1 MRPGRVMPDSRPAY
15 FAWFILPAL
24 FLAVALTASLASLL
38 QFGFRE
44 HIPGSLQVG
53 GFTLGNFG
61 RMGDWVYLR
70 VFVDSLLLSGCTAI
84 GNLLLGYPL
93 AYALVRSDSRLL
105 KSTIL
110 VTTIVPMFTGDIVR
124 TYSWL
129 VVLGKNGFI
138 NGTLKSLGLIDT
150 SIELLYTPLGVL
162 IALVQYSLPVMVV
175 ILAAAI
181 SHIDVA
187 YEKAAASLGA
197 SPLAVLWNV
206 TLPLSM
212 PGILSGF
219 VTIFAWTLSA
229 FATPQLVGGGKVN
242 MISNMVYQLGFSNFD
257 FPFAAVLSMAALA
270 LVLLLL
276 FFMGLGMR
284 RLERVGLH

>member
-1 MRPGRVMPDSRPAY
+1 MPGRRPAY
-15 FAWFILPAL
+15 FGWFVLPSV
-24 FLAVALTASLASLL
+24 FLAVALAASLASLF
-38 QFGFRE
+38 QYSFRE
-44 HIPGSLQVG
+44 YIPGSIQVG

-61 RMGDWVYLR
+61 RMSNWVYLH
-70 VFVDSLLLSGCTAI
+70 VFIDSLLLSACTAI
-84 GNLLLGYPL
+84 ANLVLGYPL
-93 AYALVRSDSRLL
+93 AYALVRSRSSLL

-110 VTTIVPMFTGDIVR
+110 ITTIVPMFTGDIVR

-138 NGTLKSLGLIDT
+138 NGTLKAAGLIDT
-150 SIELLYTPLGVL
+150 PLDLLYTPLGVT
-162 IALVQYSLPVMVV
+162 IALVQYSLPVMVI

-181 SHIDVA
+181 SHIDMA

-197 SPLAVLWNV
+197 DPLHVLWNV

-212 PGILSGF
+212 PGILSGT

-242 MISNMVYQLGFSNFD
+242 MISNMVYQVGFSNFD
-257 FPFAAVLSMAALA
+257 FPFAAVLSLVALGLIFA
-270 LVLLLL
+270 ILWL
-276 FFMGLGMR
+276 MGLGMK
-284 RLERVGLH
+284 RLEQVGLH

>member
-1 MRPGRVMPDSRPAY
+1 MQDRRPAY
-15 FAWFILPAL
+15 FAWFVLPSV
-24 FLAVALTASLASLL
+24 FLAVALVASLASLF
-38 QFGFRE
+38 QFSFRE
-44 HIPGSLQVG
+44 TIPGSIQVG

-61 RMGDWVYLR
+61 RMGNWVYLR
-70 VFVDSLLLSGCTAI
+70 VFTDSLLLSGCTAI
-84 GNLLLGYPL
+84 ANLLLGYPL
-93 AYALVRSDSRLL
+93 AYALVRSKSSLL

-110 VTTIVPMFTGDIVR
+110 ITTIVPMFTGDIVR

-138 NGTLKSLGLIDT
+138 NGTLKAAGIIDT
-150 SIELLYTPLGVL
+150 PLELLYTPLGVT
-162 IALVQYSLPVMVV
+162 IALVQYSLPVMVI

-181 SHIDVA
+181 SHIDIA

-197 SPLAVLWNV
+197 GPLRVLWNV

-212 PGILSGF
+212 PGILSGT

-257 FPFAAVLSMAALA
+257 FPFAAVLSMVA
-270 LVLLLL
+270 LVLIFAILGL
-276 FFMGLGMR
+276 MNLGMR
-284 RLERVGLH
+284 RLESVGVH

>member
-1 MRPGRVMPDSRPAY
+1 MQDRRPAY
-15 FAWFILPAL
+15 FAWFILPSV
-24 FLAVALTASLASLL
+24 FLAVALVASLASLF
-38 QFGFRE
+38 QYSFRE
-44 HIPGSLQVG
+44 YIPGSIKVG
-53 GFTLGNFG
+53 DFTLANFG
-61 RMGDWVYLR
+61 RMGSWVYLR
-70 VFVDSLLLSGCTAI
+70 VFIDSLLLSACTAAA
-84 GNLLLGYPL
+84 NLILGYPL
-93 AYALVRSDSRLL
+93 AYSLVRSKSSLL

-110 VTTIVPMFTGDIVR
+110 ITTIVPMFTGDIVR

-138 NGTLKSLGLIDT
+138 NGTLKAAGIIDT
-150 SIELLYTPLGVL
+150 PLELLYTPLGVTV
-162 IALVQYSLPVMVV
+162 ALVQYSLPVMVI

-197 SPLAVLWNV
+197 GPLRVFWNV
-206 TLPLSM
+206 TLPLTM
-212 PGILSGF
+212 PGILSGT

-242 MISNMVYQLGFSNFD
+242 MISNLVYQLGFSNFD

-270 LVLLLL
+270 LIFAILGL
-276 FFMGLGMR
+276 MSLGMR

>member
-1 MRPGRVMPDSRPAY
+1 MQDRRPAY
-15 FAWFILPAL
+15 FAWFVLPSV
-24 FLAVALTASLASLL
+24 FLAVALVASLASLF
-38 QFGFRE
+38 QYSFRE
-44 HIPGSLQVG
+44 YIPGSIKVG
-53 GFTLGNFG
+53 DFTLGNFG
-61 RMGDWVYLR
+61 RMGSWVYLR
-70 VFVDSLLLSGCTAI
+70 VFIDSLLLSACTAVA
-84 GNLLLGYPL
+84 NLLLGYPL
-93 AYALVRSDSRLL
+93 AYSLVRSKSSLL

-110 VTTIVPMFTGDIVR
+110 ITTIVPMFTGDIVR

-138 NGTLKSLGLIDT
+138 NGTLKAAGIIDT
-150 SIELLYTPLGVL
+150 PLELLYTPLGVTV
-162 IALVQYSLPVMVV
+162 ALVQYSLPVMVI

-181 SHIDVA
+181 SHIDIA

-197 SPLAVLWNV
+197 GPLRVFWNV
-206 TLPLSM
+206 TLPLTM
-212 PGILSGF
+212 PGILSGT

-270 LVLLLL
+270 LIFAILGL
-276 FFMGLGMR
+276 MSLGMR

>member
-1 MRPGRVMPDSRPAY
+1 MPGRRPAY
-15 FAWFILPAL
+15 FAWFILPAV
-24 FLAVALTASLASLL
+24 FLAVALAASLASLF
-38 QFGFRE
+38 QYSFRE
-44 HIPGSLQVG
+44 YIPGSIQVG

-61 RMGDWVYLR
+61 RMGSWVYLN
-70 VFVDSLLLSGCTAI
+70 VFIDSLLLSACTAVA
-84 GNLLLGYPL
+84 NLVLGYPL
-93 AYALVRSDSRLL
+93 AYALVRSKSSLL

-138 NGTLKSLGLIDT
+138 NGTLKAAGVIDT
-150 SIELLYTPLGVL
+150 PLDLLYTPLGVT
-162 IALVQYSLPVMVV
+162 IALVQYSLPVMVI

-197 SPLAVLWNV
+197 GPLHVLWNV

-212 PGILSGF
+212 PGILSGS
-219 VTIFAWTLSA
+219 VTVFAWTLSA

-242 MISNMVYQLGFSNFD
+242 MISNMVYQVGFSNFD
-257 FPFAAVLSMAALA
+257 FPFAAVLSMVALGLILA
-270 LVLLLL
+270 ILW
-276 FFMGLGMR
+276 FMGRGMK
-284 RLERVGLH
+284 RLEHVGLH

>member
-1 MRPGRVMPDSRPAY
+1 MPGRRPAY
-15 FAWFILPAL
+15 FAWFVLPSV
-24 FLAVALTASLASLL
+24 FLAVALAASLASLF
-38 QFGFRE
+38 QYSFRE
-44 HIPGSLQVG
+44 YIPGSIQVG

-61 RMGDWVYLR
+61 RMGSWVYLH
-70 VFVDSLLLSGCTAI
+70 VFIDSLLLSAGTALA
-84 GNLLLGYPL
+84 NLVLGYPL
-93 AYALVRSDSRLL
+93 AYALVRSRSSLL

-110 VTTIVPMFTGDIVR
+110 ITTIVPMFTGDIVR

-138 NGTLKSLGLIDT
+138 NGTLKAVGLID
-150 SIELLYTPLGVL
+150 SPLELLYTPLGVT
-162 IALVQYSLPVMVV
+162 IALVQYSLPVMVI

-197 SPLAVLWNV
+197 GPLRVLWNV

-212 PGILSGF
+212 PGILSGT

-242 MISNMVYQLGFSNFD
+242 MISNMVYQVGFSNFD
-257 FPFAAVLSMAALA
+257 FPFAAVLSLVALGLIFA
-270 LVLLLL
+270 VLW
-276 FFMGLGMR
+276 FMGLGMK
-284 RLERVGLH
+284 RLEQVGLH

>member
-1 MRPGRVMPDSRPAY
+1 MQDRRPAY
-15 FAWFILPAL
+15 FTWFVLPSV
-24 FLAVALTASLASLL
+24 FLAVALVASLAALF
-38 QFGFRE
+38 QFSFRE
-44 HIPGSLQVG
+44 TIPGSIEVG

-61 RMGDWVYLR
+61 RMGNWVYLR
-70 VFVDSLLLSGCTAI
+70 VFVDSLALSASTAI
-84 GNLLLGYPL
+84 ASLALGYPL
-93 AYALVRSDSRLL
+93 AYAVVRSKSSLL

-110 VTTIVPMFTGDIVR
+110 ITTIVPMFTGDIVR

-138 NGTLKSLGLIDT
+138 NGTLKAAGIIDT
-150 SIELLYTPLGVL
+150 PLELLYTPLGVT
-162 IALVQYSLPVMVV
+162 IALVQYSLPVMVI

-181 SHIDVA
+181 SHIDIA

-197 SPLAVLWNV
+197 SPLKVLRCV

-212 PGILSGF
+212 PGILSGT

-257 FPFAAVLSMAALA
+257 FPFAAVLSMVALA
-270 LVLLLL
+270 LIFAILWL
-276 FFMGLGMR
+276 MSLGMR
-284 RLERVGLH
+284 RLESVGLH

>member
-1 MRPGRVMPDSRPAY
+1 MMPGRRPAY
-15 FAWFILPAL
+15 FAWFVLPSV
-24 FLAVALTASLASLL
+24 FLAVVLAASLASLF
-38 QFGFRE
+38 QYSFRQY
-44 HIPGSLQVG
+44 IPGSIQVG

-61 RMGDWVYLR
+61 RMGSWVYLH
-70 VFVDSLLLSGCTAI
+70 VLLDSLLLSACTATA
-84 GNLLLGYPL
+84 NLVLGYPL
-93 AYALVRSDSRLL
+93 AYALVRSKSSLL

-110 VTTIVPMFTGDIVR
+110 ITTIVPMFTGDIVR

-138 NGTLKSLGLIDT
+138 NGTLKATGLIDT
-150 SIELLYTPLGVL
+150 PLELLYTPLGVT
-162 IALVQYSLPVMVV
+162 IALVQYSLPVMVI

-181 SHIDVA
+181 SHINVD

-197 SPLAVLWNV
+197 GPLRVLWNV

-212 PGILSGF
+212 PGILSGT

-242 MISNMVYQLGFSNFD
+242 MISNMVYQVGFSNFD
-257 FPFAAVLSMAALA
+257 FPFAAVLSLLA
-270 LVLLLL
+270 LGLIFAILAL
-276 FFMGLGMR
+276 MSLGMR
-284 RLERVGLH
+284 QLEHVGLH

>member
-1 MRPGRVMPDSRPAY
+1 MRAQDRPAY
-15 FAWFILPAL
+15 FAWFLLPSV
-24 FLAVALTASLASLL
+24 FLAVALTASMASLL
-38 QFGFRE
+38 QYGFRE

-70 VFVDSLLLSGCTAI
+70 VFVDSLLLSAITAV

-93 AYALVRSDSRLL
+93 AYALVRSRSSLL
-105 KSTIL
+105 KSVIL
-110 VTTIVPMFTGDIVR
+110 ITTIVPMFTGDIVR

-138 NGTLKSLGLIDT
+138 NGTLKAAGIIDT
-150 SIELLYTPLGVL
+150 PLELLYTPLGVA
-162 IALVQYSLPVMVV
+162 IALMQYSLPVMVI

-181 SHIDVA
+181 THIDFA
-187 YEKAAASLGA
+187 FEKAAASLGA
-197 SPLAVLWNV
+197 APLEVLWNV

-212 PGILSGF
+212 PGILSGT

-257 FPFAAVLSMAALA
+257 FPFAAVLSIVALA
-270 LVLLLL
+270 LIFSTLYL
-276 FFMGLGMR
+276 MGLGMR
-284 RLERVGLH
+284 RLEQVGLH

>member
-1 MRPGRVMPDSRPAY
+1 MMPGRRPAY
-15 FAWFILPAL
+15 FAWFVLPAV
-24 FLAVALTASLASLL
+24 FLAVALAASLGSLL
-38 QFGFRE
+38 QYSFRE
-44 HIPGSLQVG
+44 YIPGSIQVG

-61 RMGDWVYLR
+61 RMGSWVYLR
-70 VFVDSLLLSGCTAI
+70 VFVDSLLLSACTALA
-84 GNLLLGYPL
+84 NLALGYPL
-93 AYALVRSDSRLL
+93 AYALVRSRSSLL

-110 VTTIVPMFTGDIVR
+110 ITTIVPMFTGDIVR

-129 VVLGKNGFI
+129 VVLGKNGFV
-138 NGTLKSLGLIDT
+138 NGTLKAAGLIDT
-150 SIELLYTPLGVL
+150 PLDLLYTPLGVT
-162 IALVQYSLPVMVV
+162 IALVQYSLPVMVI

-197 SPLAVLWNV
+197 GPVRVLWNV

-212 PGILSGF
+212 PGILSGT

-242 MISNMVYQLGFSNFD
+242 MISNMVYQVGFSNFD
-257 FPFAAVLSMAALA
+257 FPFAAVLSLVALGLIFA
-270 LVLLLL
+270 ILG
-276 FFMGLGMR
+276 FMGLGMK
-284 RLERVGLH
+284 RLEQVGLH

>member
-1 MRPGRVMPDSRPAY
+1 MQDRRPDY
-15 FAWFILPAL
+15 FAWFILPSV
-24 FLAVALTASLASLL
+24 FLAVALTASLASLF
-38 QFGFRE
+38 QFSLRE

-61 RMGDWVYLR
+61 RMGSWVYLR
-70 VFVDSLLLSGCTAI
+70 VFTDSLALSACTALA
-84 GNLLLGYPL
+84 NLLLGYPL
-93 AYALVRSDSRLL
+93 AYALVRSKSSLL

-110 VTTIVPMFTGDIVR
+110 ITTIVPMFTGDIVR

-138 NGTLKSLGLIDT
+138 NGTLKAAGILDSPL
-150 SIELLYTPLGVL
+150 ELLYTPLGVT
-162 IALVQYSLPVMVV
+162 IALVQYSLPIMVI

-181 SHIDVA
+181 SHIDIA

-197 SPLAVLWNV
+197 GPLNVLWNV

-212 PGILSGF
+212 PGILSGT

-257 FPFAAVLSMAALA
+257 FPFAAVLSMVALA
-270 LVLLLL
+270 LIFGVLGL
-276 FFMGLGMR
+276 MSLGMR

>member
-1 MRPGRVMPDSRPAY
+1 MQDRRPAY
-15 FAWFILPAL
+15 FAWFVLPSV
-24 FLAVALTASLASLL
+24 FLAVALVASLASLF
-38 QFGFRE
+38 QYSFRE
-44 HIPGSLQVG
+44 YIPGSIKVG
-53 GFTLGNFG
+53 DFTLGNFG
-61 RMGDWVYLR
+61 RMGSWVYLR
-70 VFVDSLLLSGCTAI
+70 VFIDSLLLSACTAVA
-84 GNLLLGYPL
+84 NLILGYPL
-93 AYALVRSDSRLL
+93 AYSLVRSKSSLL

-110 VTTIVPMFTGDIVR
+110 ITTIVPMFTGDIVR

-138 NGTLKSLGLIDT
+138 NGTLKAAGIIDT
-150 SIELLYTPLGVL
+150 PLELLYTPLGVTV
-162 IALVQYSLPVMVV
+162 ALVQYSLPVMVI

-197 SPLAVLWNV
+197 GPLRVFWNV
-206 TLPLSM
+206 TLPLTM
-212 PGILSGF
+212 PGILSGT

-270 LVLLLL
+270 LIFAILGL
-276 FFMGLGMR
+276 MSLGMR

>member
-1 MRPGRVMPDSRPAY
+1 MMPGRRPAY
-15 FAWFILPAL
+15 FAWFVLPSV
-24 FLAVALTASLASLL
+24 FLAVALAASLASLF
-38 QFGFRE
+38 QYSFRE
-44 HIPGSLQVG
+44 YIPGSIQVG

-61 RMGDWVYLR
+61 RMGSWVYLH
-70 VFVDSLLLSGCTAI
+70 VFLDSLLLSAGTALA
-84 GNLLLGYPL
+84 NLALGYPL
-93 AYALVRSDSRLL
+93 AYALVRSRSSLL

-110 VTTIVPMFTGDIVR
+110 ITTIVPMFTGDIVR

-138 NGTLKSLGLIDT
+138 NGTLRAAGLIDT
-150 SIELLYTPLGVL
+150 PLELLYTPLGVT
-162 IALVQYSLPVMVV
+162 IALVQYSLPVMVI

-197 SPLAVLWNV
+197 GPLHVLWNV

-212 PGILSGF
+212 PGILSGT

-242 MISNMVYQLGFSNFD
+242 MISNMVYQVGFSNFD
-257 FPFAAVLSMAALA
+257 FPFAAVLSLVALGPIFA
-270 LVLLLL
+270 ILW
-276 FFMGLGMR
+276 FMGLGMK
-284 RLERVGLH
+284 RLEQVGLH

>member
-1 MRPGRVMPDSRPAY
+1 MQDRRPAY
-15 FAWFILPAL
+15 FAWFVLPSA
-24 FLAVALTASLASLL
+24 FLAVALVASLASLF
-38 QFGFRE
+38 QYSFRE
-44 HIPGSLQVG
+44 YIPGSIKVG
-53 GFTLGNFG
+53 DFTLGNFG
-61 RMGDWVYLR
+61 RMGSWVYLR
-70 VFVDSLLLSGCTAI
+70 VFIDSLLLSACTAVA
-84 GNLLLGYPL
+84 NLLLGYPL
-93 AYALVRSDSRLL
+93 AYSLVRSKSSLL

-110 VTTIVPMFTGDIVR
+110 ITTIVPMFTGDIVR

-138 NGTLKSLGLIDT
+138 NGTLKSAGIIDAPL
-150 SIELLYTPLGVL
+150 ELLYTPFGVTV
-162 IALVQYSLPVMVV
+162 ALVQYSLPVMVI

-197 SPLAVLWNV
+197 GPLRVFWNV
-206 TLPLSM
+206 TLPLTM
-212 PGILSGF
+212 PGILSGT

-270 LVLLLL
+270 LILAILGL
-276 FFMGLGMR
+276 MSLGMR

>member
-1 MRPGRVMPDSRPAY
+1 MQDRRPAY
-15 FAWFILPAL
+15 FAWFVLPSV
-24 FLAVALTASLASLL
+24 FLAVALVASLASLF
-38 QFGFRE
+38 QYSFRE
-44 HIPGSLQVG
+44 YIPGSIKVG
-53 GFTLGNFG
+53 DFTLGNFG
-61 RMGDWVYLR
+61 RMGSWVYLR
-70 VFVDSLLLSGCTAI
+70 VFIDSLLLSACTAAA
-84 GNLLLGYPL
+84 NLILGYPL
-93 AYALVRSDSRLL
+93 AYSLVRSKSSLL

-110 VTTIVPMFTGDIVR
+110 ITTIVPMFTGDIVR

-138 NGTLKSLGLIDT
+138 NGTLKAAGIIDT
-150 SIELLYTPLGVL
+150 PLELLYTPLGVTV
-162 IALVQYSLPVMVV
+162 ALVQYSLPVMVI

-197 SPLAVLWNV
+197 GPLRVFWNV
-206 TLPLSM
+206 TLPLTM
-212 PGILSGF
+212 PGILSGT

-270 LVLLLL
+270 LIFAILGL
-276 FFMGLGMR
+276 MSLGMR